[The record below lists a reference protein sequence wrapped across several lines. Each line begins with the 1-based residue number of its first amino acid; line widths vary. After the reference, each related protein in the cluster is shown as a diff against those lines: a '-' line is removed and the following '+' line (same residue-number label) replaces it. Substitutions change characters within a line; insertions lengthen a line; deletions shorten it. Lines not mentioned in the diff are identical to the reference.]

1 MSSSGPGHDRARA
14 AGGRDV
20 SVCALV
26 PYPLGTTPSQ
36 RFRIEQWASHLAEQ
50 GIRVEVWPFADDRL
64 MRILYGP
71 GRILEK
77 GLRTL
82 RASVR
87 RLAQLVA
94 TRRYDVV
101 VVHRGA
107 MLAGPPI
114 GERFL
119 KLLGRPLIYDFDDAI
134 FLLDSSPANQLFA
147 WLKFPGKTATL
158 CRLSDRVVVANATL
172 ADYARGF
179 NDCVSVV
186 PSSVDTER
194 FHPAE
199 EIRRDHPLV
208 LGWTGSATSQRYLE
222 AFAEVLQE
230 IQKRRPVTLV
240 VHSDRRPVLPSVRFS
255 WSPWSAESEAD
266 ELRRFDIGIMPMPD
280 DAWTRGKSAMK
291 ALLCM
296 ATGVPVV
303 CSAVGTNREVVQHG
317 ANGLLAAT
325 PAEWLACLE
334 ALIDD
339 AALRERLGRAG
350 RARVEARY
358 SARICAGQFAAVIRA
373 ALPR

>member
-1 MSSSGPGHDRARA
+1 MSRSRPGDERSRPAGDR
-14 AGGRDV
+14 DI

-26 PYPLGTTPSQ
+26 PYPPDTTPSQ
-36 RFRIEQWASHLAEQ
+36 RFRIEQWAPHLAEQ
-50 GIRVEVWPFADDRL
+50 GIRVEVWPFADEHL
-64 MRILYGP
+64 MRILYQP
-71 GRILEK
+71 DRILAK
-77 GLRTL
+77 SFGAL

-87 RLAQLVA
+87 RLAQVLA
-94 TRRYDVV
+94 ARRYDVV
-101 VVHRGA
+101 LVHRGA

-114 GERFL
+114 VERL
-119 KLLGRPLIYDFDDAI
+119 VKLLRRPLVYDFDDAI
-134 FLLDSSPANQLFA
+134 FLLDSSPANQPFA

-158 CRLSDRVVVANATL
+158 CRLSDQVVVANATL

-179 NDCVSVV
+179 NDRVSVV

-194 FHPAE
+194 FRPPAAPP
-199 EIRRDHPLV
+199 RTDSLA
-208 LGWTGSATSQRYLE
+208 LGWTGSSTSQRYLE

-230 IQKRRPVTLV
+230 LQKRRAVTLL
-240 VHSDRRPVLPSVRFS
+240 VHSDRRPVLPGVRFW

-280 DAWTRGKSAMK
+280 DPWTRGKSAMK

-317 ANGLLAAT
+317 VNGLLATT

-339 AALRERLGRAG
+339 AALRQRLGRAG
-350 RARVEARY
+350 RASVEARY
-358 SARICAGQFAAVIRA
+358 SAPGCAGRFASVLRN